1 MTMQGQPRRWC
12 RVVVVSPA
20 GARLAEYPLCGVG
33 PPDLSWVDAV
43 ARLLL
48 LLRRQG
54 AQVVIEDVSQ
64 EMAELLWL
72 AALPVEVEGQAESGK
87 EPLGVQEV
95 QEEAEG
101 GDLAP

>member
-1 MTMQGQPRRWC
+1 MQDRPCRWC
-12 RVVVVSPA
+12 RVVVVGPA
-20 GARLAEYPLCGVG
+20 GARLVEYQLCGSG
-33 PPDLSWVDAV
+33 PPDLSSVEAV
-43 ARLLL
+43 ARLALL
-48 LLRRQG
+48 LGRLGGRL
-54 AQVVIEDVSQ
+54 VIEDVSR

-72 AALPVEVEGQAESGK
+72 AALPVEVKGQAEGGK